1 MRKILYSVSM
11 KFSEL
16 HLTEQTNSGIQ
27 AAGFDSCM
35 PVQEKVF
42 SHSLSGKDVMVQSQ
56 TGTGKTAAF
65 LITIL
70 ERFSKKEETAASKAL
85 VIVPTR
91 ELAVQIAQ
99 EAELLSSGLPKL
111 TIGTFY
117 GGVGYAQQD
126 KVLGEDVDLF
136 IGTPGRL
143 LDYQKAGKIDFK
155 AMDLVVVDEADRMFD
170 MGFYPDILEMF
181 KKMRSRDKRQT
192 MLFSATLTNRA
203 RNLAWDFMNEPVEI
217 EIEPELMTVEAI
229 NQQLFHVSKA
239 EKFSVL
245 LRILAKLSPTNALI
259 FTNTKSMA
267 VELSKRLEINGYD
280 AHMLMGDLPQKKRL
294 QVIDK
299 MKEGKIKFLVATDVA
314 ARGLHV
320 DDLELVVNYDIPED
334 FENYVHR
341 IGRTARAGKSGHA
354 ITLACEQFV
363 YGLESIEEYIQMK
376 IPVVWLDEQ
385 EYPKVEDKSAHLRF
399 GDLIRSYR
407 NGTATSS
414 KPGRSRS
421 SDRRSPSGTRGGSG
435 GRSSS
440 GSRSSSSSRSGS
452 TQRSSD
458 SRKSSSGAP
467 QERRPRPA
475 GNTPKPAGSA
485 PRPERSPRPERGPR
499 PERRPKNSRGAKDS
513 VDPAVGQMSFDERIE
528 YYKSKYGSE
537 LAADVQQGSEN
548 KSPSGQGKPGS
559 SNRRRR
565 SGSQGQRSGQGKGGA
580 PRQDRSPASRDPQPK
595 GGTGSTRASQEARKP
610 QKGPAKPSEKP
621 HQSPAAKKQEPA
633 VETKTPKS
641 TSKKGFFSRIVEKI
655 ASK

>member
-1 MRKILYSVSM
+1 M

-16 HLTEQTNSGIQ
+16 HLTEQTYSGIQ
-27 AAGFDSCM
+27 AAGFESCM

-70 ERFSKKEETAASKAL
+70 ERFSKKEEGSSSKAL

-99 EAELLSSGLPKL
+99 EAELLSSGLSKL
-111 TIGTFY
+111 TVGTFY

-126 KVLGEDVDLF
+126 KLLQGEVDLY

-181 KKMRSRDKRQT
+181 KKMRPRDKRQT

-217 EIEPELMTVEAI
+217 EIEPEVITVKEI
-229 NQQLFHVSKA
+229 NQQLFHVSKS

-245 LRILAKLSPTNALI
+245 LRLLAKIGPSNALI

-267 VELSKRLEINGYD
+267 VELAKRLEINGYD

-320 DDLELVVNYDIPED
+320 DDLELVINYDIPED

-385 EYPKVEDKSAHLRF
+385 EYPPVEDKSAHLRF

-414 KPGRSRS
+414 KPGRSRG
-421 SDRRSPSGTRGGSG
+421 SDSRN
-435 GRSSS
+435 SS
-440 GSRSSSSSRSGS
+440 GSRGGQSQRSSSKSRGGSSRGGS
-452 TQRSSD
+452 SQRPSD
-458 SRKSSSGAP
+458 SRKNTSGSS
-467 QERRPRPA
+467 QERKPRPA
-475 GNTPKPAGSA
+475 GSS
-485 PRPERSPRPERGPR
+485 PRPSGSSARPERGTR
-499 PERRPKNSRGAKDS
+499 TDRGPKRDRGAGRP
-513 VDPAVGQMSFDERIE
+513 VDPSVGQLSFDERIE
-528 YYKSKYGSE
+528 YYKNKYGAE
-537 LAADVQQGSEN
+537 LAADGQQPNGE
-548 KSPSGQGKPGS
+548 KSPSKQGQAKSGS

-565 SGSQGQRSGQGKGGA
+565 SGQNPQRSGQKKDGA
-580 PRQDRSPASRDPQPK
+580 PRQES
-595 GGTGSTRASQEARKP
+595 GSKD
-610 QKGPAKPSEKP
+610 KGPQNRGGSPGTNKARTSGNTQKKAPVKPSERP
-621 HQSPAAKKQEPA
+621 QQPAAAKKSEPVA
-633 VETKTPKS
+633 TTKAP
-641 TSKKGFFSRIVEKI
+641 KKGLFSRIVEKI
-655 ASK
+655 TSK